1 MSKSQTTILERVK
14 EMTRQALEREAER
27 LLALAIVKGRISDAA
42 GEGFNRV
49 VIAPDKPIDMSK
61 TTVAKTM
68 IEALQTEG
76 FTTEWD
82 IRQHPDGRVS
92 YEFVVRW

>member
-1 MSKSQTTILERVK
+1 MSKASILERVR
-14 EMTRQALEREAER
+14 EMTRQALEREAEK
-27 LLALAIVKGRISDAA
+27 LLALALVKERISDAA
-42 GEGFNRV
+42 GQGFNRV
-49 VIAPDKPIDMSK
+49 TIAPEKPIDMSK
-61 TTVAKTM
+61 TTVAKAM
-68 IEALQTEG
+68 IEALQAEG